1 MEFVVFLVFLALIVL
16 LIVLLSFRNDVRDRF
31 HLLNAQLELL
41 KGELKKIRE
50 TGTSSHTVE
59 QIKPA
64 QESIAHKAPVIQ
76 PAPPVEKKEIE
87 KPVAPPP
94 VITPPPIE
102 VKPKE
107 EVKSRTDIET
117 LADIVASARKQTPPP
132 VIHKPIAPK
141 KPGFF
146 ERNPDLEKFIGEN
159 LVNKIGIGMLV
170 LGVGYFVKFAIDKDW
185 IGEIGRVFIGIV
197 CGGILLGIAHRLRKK
212 FAAFSSVLVGGGI
225 AVLYLTIYIA
235 FHDYKIF
242 DQTTA
247 FVLMLIITGFA
258 VILAISYNRIELAIL
273 SILGGF
279 SSPLMVST
287 GEGNYVVLFTYVL
300 ILDVGML
307 VLAYFKKWNP
317 VNIVAYVFTLI
328 LFGSWLGARFNGNDA
343 SMITGAMIFA
353 TLFYFVFFAMNI
365 INNIKERT
373 KFKAIEISML
383 LSNTFFYYAAGIAIL
398 NNPIAKDFQ
407 GLFTA
412 CLGVFNFIFAYLLY
426 RNKSVDKNLVFLL
439 IGLVLTFISLAA
451 PVQLEGNYI
460 TLFWAAETVL
470 LLWLSQKSGIRLMKL
485 ASLALMGLMIISLIM
500 DWQQI
505 YVDSSSDLTIILN
518 KGYIT
523 GLFALASIVLTLR
536 LTKNETSENQEHV
549 SIYRN
554 LLMVSGVVIL
564 YTSQLLELRHQLF
577 ESGFGYATENVIIGA
592 YNMLFIL
599 GLVLAEKKL
608 VKEETLRNV
617 FALFGIIALVFYAAF
632 YHQQTIIVRNEFVLS
647 NGSVT
652 GFAFHYILLAL
663 LLAIAF
669 ITLKKIQKLTALN
682 QQTGNL
688 YSWIYVF
695 FFVFIASAELDHLV
709 VVISGATDLTLDH
722 LLTQNHKIGFPI
734 LWGLASFL
742 LIYLG
747 FSMKKKHL
755 RIISLTLFLITL
767 LKLFIVDIRGISEGG
782 KIAAFISLS
791 ILLLVVS
798 FMYQRLKR
806 LLLTD
811 EVPSSDENQKTE

>member
-1 MEFVVFLVFLALIVL
+1 MEFVVFLVFMVLIVL

-31 HLLNAQLELL
+31 HRLNAQLELL
-41 KGELKKIRE
+41 KGELKQIRE

-59 QIKPA
+59 PIKPV
-64 QESIAHKAPVIQ
+64 QETISHKAPVVQ
-76 PAPPVEKKEIE
+76 SAPVEKKEIE
-87 KPVAPPP
+87 KPVVPPPPP

-107 EVKSRTDIET
+107 EVKPTDIET

-170 LGVGYFVKFAIDKDW
+170 LGVGYFVKYAIDQDW
-185 IGEIGRVFIGIV
+185 IGEIGRVFIGII

-247 FVLMLIITGFA
+247 FVLMLIITAFA
-258 VILAISYNRIELAIL
+258 VILAISYNRMELAIL

-279 SSPLMVST
+279 ASPFMVST
-287 GEGNYVVLFTYVL
+287 GEGNYVVLFTYIL

-307 VLAYFKKWNP
+307 VLAYYKKWNP

-328 LFGSWLGARFNGNDA
+328 LFASWLGDRFDGNDG
-343 SMITGAMIFA
+343 SMVTGAMIFA
-353 TLFYFVFFAMNI
+353 TLFYLVFFAMNI
-365 INNIKERT
+365 VNNIKERT
-373 KFKAIEISML
+373 KFKALEISML

-398 NNPIAKDFQ
+398 NNPIGKDFQ

-426 RNKSVDKNLVFLL
+426 KNKSVDRNLVFLL

-505 YVDSSSDLTIILN
+505 YLDSSSDLSIVLN

-523 GLFALASIVLTLR
+523 GLFALASIALTLR
-536 LTKNETSENQEHV
+536 LIRNETSENAEHV
-549 SIYRN
+549 TIYRS
-554 LLMVSGVVIL
+554 LLMVSGIVIL

-617 FALFGIIALVFYAAF
+617 FALFGIIALVLYAVF

-663 LLAIAF
+663 LLVIAF
-669 ITLKKIQKLTALN
+669 VTLKKIQKLTELN
-682 QQTGNL
+682 QQTGNA

-709 VVISGATDLTLDH
+709 VVAAGATDLTLDH
-722 LLTQNHKIGFPI
+722 ILTQNHKIGFPI

-742 LIYLG
+742 LMFLG
-747 FSMKKKHL
+747 FKMKKKHL

-767 LKLFIVDIRGISEGG
+767 LKLFIVDIRGISKGG

-806 LLLTD
+806 MLSTN
-811 EVPSSDENQKTE
+811 EVPSREENQKTE